1 MEMNMSGKSGLT
13 LHHVGIVVSN
23 IEEQRRF
30 YVDHLGYGERTA
42 VIHDPLQTAYVQF
55 FSIPGSDHYLE
66 LVAPDGENSRLQN
79 ASRKGI
85 PLNHLCYACDEIAA
99 TFDALWNAG
108 CFRISAPT
116 PAVAFDGRP
125 VAWLM
130 TPDKLL
136 IELVQ
141 RGGPESL

>member
-1 MEMNMSGKSGLT
+1 MEPNMSGNTSLS
-13 LHHVGIVVSN
+13 LHHVGIVVAN
-23 IEEQRRF
+23 IEERRGF
-30 YVDHLGYGERTA
+30 YVDLLGYRERTA

-66 LVAPDGENSRLQN
+66 LVAPDGENSKLLN

-108 CFRISAPT
+108 CYRISAPT

-125 VAWLM
+125 VAWLIS
-130 TPDKLL
+130 PDKLL
-136 IELVQ
+136 IELVE
-141 RGGPESL
+141 RGEPGSL